1 VLLGYVIGG
10 GESWR
15 LSEADVLHIAVWA
28 TVAAHMVEAGG
39 GPNAFLVYVACSIP
53 LKSVA
58 TTAWSIAIKTLFTKR
73 VPAADTGAALGLLDV
88 LNSACGVAAP
98 VLGGVTPGFGRIILS
113 LVRFV
118 PEPLRGSL
126 PLISGVAMRL
136 NGRPI

>member
-1 VLLGYVIGG
+1 M
-10 GESWR
+10 R
-15 LSEADVLHIAVWA
+15 
-28 TVAAHMVEAGG
+28 
-39 GPNAFLVYVACSIP
+39 PN
-53 LKSVA
+53 
-58 TTAWSIAIKTLFTKR
+58 
-73 VPAADTGAALGLLDV
+73 PATGAALGLLDV